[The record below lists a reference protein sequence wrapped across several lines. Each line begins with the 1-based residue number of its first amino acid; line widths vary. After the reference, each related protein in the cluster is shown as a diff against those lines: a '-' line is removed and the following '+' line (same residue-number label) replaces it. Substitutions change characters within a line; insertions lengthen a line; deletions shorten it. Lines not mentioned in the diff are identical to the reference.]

1 MFASRTAIHL
11 RPRGPKPRA
20 LKTELR
26 SDEIGAL
33 DGTCTHTLPADNG
46 LLFYSATR
54 AKWLA
59 EPKPHLRLNKVR
71 LRTLRFDATAAP
83 ATEGGRRWWEALV
96 TLQFVASG
104 FVF

>member
-1 MFASRTAIHL
+1 MTMNGLPSEARTSAGKFGPPSLKLWRATIFRSDRKASPSEGWSERQDFHL

-26 SDEIGAL
+26 SEKIGAP

-59 EPKPHLRLNKVR
+59 RPKP
-71 LRTLRFDATAAP
+71 
-83 ATEGGRRWWEALV
+83 
-96 TLQFVASG
+96 
-104 FVF
+104 